1 MNNSKLSFYGIGP
14 KIARIMLPWMVLT
27 IVISLIFRNSFA
39 FFNPASRILNITG
52 IIFIVTGFALY
63 FSTLPLLL
71 RGIKETRLITN
82 GAFKVCVNPLY
93 ASILLFILPGTSFL
107 MNSWLVLS
115 VSVVGYILFRIH
127 IKDEYRE
134 MEKIFGEEYV
144 RYKKNTPE
152 FFPFPVY
159 KKVFKN

>member
-1 MNNSKLSFYGIGP
+1 MDGPDNSYFTY
-14 KIARIMLPWMVLT
+14 
-27 IVISLIFRNSFA
+27 FRNSFV
-39 FFNPASRILNITG
+39 FFSPASRILNITG
-52 IIFIVTGFALY
+52 LIFIVTGFALY

-71 RGIKETRLITN
+71 RGIKETRLVTN
-82 GAFKVCVNPLY
+82 GAFKVCANPLY

-107 MNSWLVLS
+107 MNSWLVLT

-152 FFPFPVY
+152 FFPFPVF
-159 KKVFKN
+159 KKASKN